1 MFNNLMQQM
10 QEQAS
15 EIKQKLDATILEGIA
30 ENELVKVKI
39 TGNKKVISVE
49 ISDEIANDKEA
60 IEDLVIVAINKA
72 IEKADKLAEKETGSM
87 AKGMLPDLGNIFGK

>member
-1 MFNNLMQQM
+1 M

-87 AKGMLPDLGNIFGK
+87 AKEMLPDLGNIFGK